1 MIQYT
6 VQLV

>member
-6 VQLV
+6 